1 MSKYDNDDFLSKFAD
16 RVEKVGRDGV
26 MGLMKSTGAP
36 INMDKIQNYYNQNY
50 FDRRFQRNNQGE
62 IHKNILEEN
71 HSAFVPRTKNNIYI
85 NEGIN
90 KYPTTKNIK
99 QYSILNNN
107 NNGTFTSR
115 GIMQSNFNDY
125 NNFNN
130 INRNSLIRSTNLGI
144 NSNDIYESTSNDNN
158 DNFITRSQIRK
169 KSTNYRYNNPNNPF
183 DQKTNFSIQRRKIYT
198 VANNRQNIIDH
209 GYTPYTLKDYKK
221 ISNNVKLGKLGPN
234 IGTEDWFEKKNRMQ
248 KMSEYGNKVIF
259 EGRGCKKKL
268 TESAEVR
275 HRRLQEIKNLN
286 GKWNIINEYSKGLL
300 LNKDKNSNEQF
311 KRNANDK
318 LIDEERLIDK
328 QYELDIRENE
338 EEERMLQQ
346 QNNVLYQQRLNR
358 MKNLLFK

>member
-71 HSAFVPRTKNNIYI
+71 YSAFVPRTKNNIYI

-144 NSNDIYESTSNDNN
+144 NSNDLYESTSNDNN

-275 HRRLQEIKNLN
+275 HKRLQEIKNLN

>member
-71 HSAFVPRTKNNIYI
+71 YSAFVPRTKNNIYI

-130 INRNSLIRSTNLGI
+130 INRNSLISSTNLGI

-275 HRRLQEIKNLN
+275 HKRLQEIKNLN

>member
-1 MSKYDNDDFLSKFAD
+1 MSKYGNDDFLSKFAD

-26 MGLMKSTGAP
+26 MGLMKSTGSP
-36 INMDKIQNYYNQNY
+36 INLDKIKNYYNQNY
-50 FDRRFQRNNQGE
+50 FDRPFQRNNQRE

-71 HSAFVPRTKNNIYI
+71 YTDFAPRTKNNIYI
-85 NEGIN
+85 NQGIN

-99 QYSILNNN
+99 HYSILNNN
-107 NNGTFTSR
+107 NNGIFTTR

-125 NNFNN
+125 NNFNKN
-130 INRNSLIRSTNLGI
+130 NRYSLINSTNLGI
-144 NSNDIYESTSNDNN
+144 NSNDIYESTSNDNS
-158 DNFITRSQIRK
+158 DNFIIRSQIRK
-169 KSTNYRYNNPNNPF
+169 KLTNYNYSPNNPF
-183 DQKTNFSIQRRKIYT
+183 DQKTNFSTKRRKIYT

-234 IGTEDWFEKKNRMQ
+234 IGTEDWLEKKNRME

-259 EGRGCKKKL
+259 ERHGCKKKL

-328 QYELDIRENE
+328 QYEFDIRENE

>member
-107 NNGTFTSR
+107 NNGTYTAR

-169 KSTNYRYNNPNNPF
+169 KSTNYRYNNLNNPF

>member
-50 FDRRFQRNNQGE
+50 FDRRFQRNNQSE

>member
-71 HSAFVPRTKNNIYI
+71 YSAFVPRTKNNIYI

-144 NSNDIYESTSNDNN
+144 NSNDLYESTSNDNN

-169 KSTNYRYNNPNNPF
+169 KSTNYRYNNPNNSF

-221 ISNNVKLGKLGPN
+221 ISNIVKLGKLGPN

-300 LNKDKNSNEQF
+300 LNIDKNSNEQF

-346 QNNVLYQQRLNR
+346 QNNILYQQRLNR

>member
-71 HSAFVPRTKNNIYI
+71 YSAFVPRTKNNIYI

-144 NSNDIYESTSNDNN
+144 NSNDLYESTSNDNN

>member
-71 HSAFVPRTKNNIYI
+71 YSAFVPRTKNNIYI

-275 HRRLQEIKNLN
+275 HKRLQEIKNLN

>member
-71 HSAFVPRTKNNIYI
+71 YSAFVPRTKNNIYI

-130 INRNSLIRSTNLGI
+130 INRNSLIKSTNLGI

-358 MKNLLFK
+358 MKNLLLK

>member
-71 HSAFVPRTKNNIYI
+71 YSAFVPRTKNNIYI

-107 NNGTFTSR
+107 NKGTFTSR

-144 NSNDIYESTSNDNN
+144 NSNDLYESTSNDNN
-158 DNFITRSQIRK
+158 DSFITRSQIRK

>member
-99 QYSILNNN
+99 QYSILNKN

-169 KSTNYRYNNPNNPF
+169 KSTNYRYNSPNNPF

>member
-144 NSNDIYESTSNDNN
+144 NSNDINESTSNDNN

>member
-99 QYSILNNN
+99 QYSILNNS

-144 NSNDIYESTSNDNN
+144 NSNDLYESTSNDNN

-358 MKNLLFK
+358 IKNLLFK

>member
-71 HSAFVPRTKNNIYI
+71 YSAFVPRTKNNIYI

-144 NSNDIYESTSNDNN
+144 NSNDLYESTSNDNN

-198 VANNRQNIIDH
+198 VANNRQNIIAH

-346 QNNVLYQQRLNR
+346 QNNILYKQRLNR

>member
-115 GIMQSNFNDY
+115 AIMQSNFNDY

-130 INRNSLIRSTNLGI
+130 INRNSLISSTNLGI

-275 HRRLQEIKNLN
+275 HKRLQEIKNLN

>member
-71 HSAFVPRTKNNIYI
+71 YSAFVPRTKNNIYI

-130 INRNSLIRSTNLGI
+130 INRNSLIKSTNLGI
-144 NSNDIYESTSNDNN
+144 NSNDLYESTSNDNN

-198 VANNRQNIIDH
+198 VANNRQNIIAH

>member
-144 NSNDIYESTSNDNN
+144 NSNDLYESTSNDNN

-328 QYELDIRENE
+328 QYELDLKENE

>member
-125 NNFNN
+125 NKFNN

>member
-71 HSAFVPRTKNNIYI
+71 YSAFVPRTKNNIYI

-99 QYSILNNN
+99 QYSILNNR

>member
-130 INRNSLIRSTNLGI
+130 INRNSLIISTNLGI
-144 NSNDIYESTSNDNN
+144 NSNDLYESTSNDNN